1 MRKIFNLPNLL
12 GAVAFIAVFILP
24 AGFVEAGMYI
34 SVLACAGVGF
44 GCVYLSMKEDGQI
57 K

>member
-24 AGFVEAGMYI
+24 AGFFEAGMYI
-34 SVLACAGVGF
+34 SALACAGVGF

>member
-24 AGFVEAGMYI
+24 AGFFEAGMYI
-34 SVLACAGVGF
+34 SALACAGVGA
-44 GCVYLSMKEDGQI
+44 GCAYLAMREDGQI

>member
-12 GAVAFIAVFILP
+12 GAVAFIMLFILP
-24 AGFVEAGMYI
+24 TGFFEAGMYI
-34 SVLACAGVGF
+34 SALACAGVGF

>member
-12 GAVAFIAVFILP
+12 GAVAFIMLFILP
-24 AGFVEAGMYI
+24 AGFFEAGMYI
-34 SVLACAGVGF
+34 SALACAVIGF
-44 GCVYLSMKEDGQI
+44 ICARQSIKEDGQI